1 MVALGMTGKDFRE
14 VRKPNFR
21 CGSSAQLPAMTLV
34 TRVGPRGL
42 RCSNSCGHDLHLRTK
57 YFCQKCQRKIARRSC

>member
-1 MVALGMTGKDFRE
+1 MVALGMTGKDSRE

-21 CGSSAQLPAMTLV
+21 CGSSAQLPAMTLA

-42 RCSNSCGHDLHLRTK
+42 RCSNS
-57 YFCQKCQRKIARRSC
+57 